1 MNRYKLLIALLFFAG
16 CFSFSACEK
25 YLDVVPAETISSKDV
40 LDNIVNAE
48 KIWARLYNQTI
59 QDFGLVET
67 GGYNN
72 ALLDACTDESM
83 NHWESPAEL
92 AFNSGSWNGVSN
104 PLDNWNSSYQVI
116 RIANI
121 FLENIDNSKIP
132 ADKVSYY
139 KPRIPGYKADARFLR
154 AMRYFELFRRY
165 GAVPLITRS
174 YNVSE
179 AGEVSSIL
187 RSPVD
192 SIVAFICAE
201 CDAAAAD
208 LPLNFNNNPSEI
220 GRITKGAALALKART
235 LLYAASPLFNG
246 NSMYAGIKNPD
257 GTLLFAQTYDKAKW
271 KKAADAAKAV
281 MDLGIYT
288 LYNPNPSNPIDNY
301 AQLFYTREY
310 NETILPLMFSTT
322 RNLEANFLPN
332 GKDANGQGGNGKLSV
347 FQTMVDAYEM
357 NNGLPIKDPNSGYD
371 ATGFWDGKLWDG
383 KAFREVKDVSNM
395 YKNRD
400 PRFYASIFFQ
410 NEYWDSTNHVRK
422 LKFAYY
428 GGNNGASDGWPKSG
442 TNCVTGYNWRKWSDP
457 RVDVKHNTGNANR
470 NYPVIRYAEIL
481 LIYAEAMN
489 EYQDAPTKEVYD
501 AINKVRDRVS
511 MPDLPILASDQT
523 KDGMRNRIHNE
534 WRVEFAF
541 ENHRFWDVRRWLIGT
556 EVDNGPM
563 YGLNA
568 RPSQAELDAT
578 GLDPKSEEAGVKVF
592 YKRVIVQNRTFKNR
606 HYLFPIPQIE
616 IDKNPN
622 LVQNFDW

>member
-1 MNRYKLLIALLFFAG
+1 MNRYKSLFIILFLVG
-16 CFSFSACEK
+16 GLFMSGCEK

-67 GGYNN
+67 GGYNGV
-72 ALLDACTDESM
+72 LLDACTDECM

-104 PLDNWNSSYQVI
+104 PLDNWSSSYQVI

-132 ADKVSYY
+132 ADKLSYY

-165 GAVPLITRS
+165 GAVPIITRS
-174 YNVSE
+174 YNVNE
-179 AGEVSSIL
+179 AGEVSSLL

-192 SIVAFICAE
+192 SVVAFITAE

-208 LPLNFNNNPSEI
+208 LPLDFNNNPSEI

-246 NSMYAGIKNPD
+246 NTMYADVKNPD
-257 GTLLFAQTYDKAKW
+257 GTQLFPQTYDKQKW

-281 MDLGIYT
+281 MDLGIYA
-288 LYNPNPSNPIDNY
+288 LYNPDPSNPVDNY

-310 NETILPLMFSTT
+310 KETILPLMFGAT
-322 RNLEANFLPN
+322 RNLEANYLPN
-332 GKDANGQGGNGKLSV
+332 GKDATGQSGNGKLSV
-347 FQTMVDAYEM
+347 FQTMVDSYEM
-357 NNGLPIKDPNSGYD
+357 DNGLPISDPNSGYD
-371 ATGFWDGKLWDG
+371 STGFWDGQIWDG
-383 KAFREVKDVSNM
+383 KAYREVKDVSNM

-400 PRFYASIFFQ
+400 PRFYATIFFQ
-410 NEYWDSTNHVRK
+410 NEYWDSTNHIRK

-470 NYPVIRYAEIL
+470 NYPVFRYAEIL
-481 LIYAEAMN
+481 LDYAEAMN
-489 EYQDAPTKEVYD
+489 EYLDAPSQDVYD
-501 AINKVRDRVS
+501 AINKIRDRVS
-511 MPDLPILASDQT
+511 MPELPITSADHT
-523 KDGMRNRIHNE
+523 KEGMRARIHNE

-556 EVDNGPM
+556 QVDNGPM

-568 RPSQAELDAT
+568 RPSQQELEAT
-578 GLDPKSEEAGVKVF
+578 GLDPKSEQAGVDVF
-592 YKRVIVQNRTFKNR
+592 YKKVVVQTRTFTKK
-606 HYLFPIPQIE
+606 HYLFPIPQLE

-622 LVQNFDW
+622 LIQNFGW